1 MGSEKKT
8 EMTPEKAGQYW
19 YNRGFRDKELQRR
32 VAETVAKEELVDNN
46 AEVCKVCD

>member
-1 MGSEKKT
+1 MSSEKKS

-32 VAETVAKEELVDNN
+32 VAETVAKVELVDNN

>member
-1 MGSEKKT
+1 MSSEKKS

-32 VAETVAKEELVDNN
+32 VAETLAKEELVDTN

>member
-1 MGSEKKT
+1 MSSEKKS

-32 VAETVAKEELVDNN
+32 VAETLA
-46 AEVCKVCD
+46 